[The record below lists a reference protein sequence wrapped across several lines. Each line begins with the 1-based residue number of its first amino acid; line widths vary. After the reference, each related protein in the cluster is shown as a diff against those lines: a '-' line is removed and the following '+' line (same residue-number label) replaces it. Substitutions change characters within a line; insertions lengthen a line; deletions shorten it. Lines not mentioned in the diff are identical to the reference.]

1 MLPASRRCALT
12 AINPVFLSELISLEG
27 LREGRRSRFRA
38 DRINMGSMGR
48 SSDDYSDGYSEMLEY
63 RGSRE
68 ERLRGKLGMRI
79 RLTDL
84 S

>member
-1 MLPASRRCALT
+1 
-12 AINPVFLSELISLEG
+12 
-27 LREGRRSRFRA
+27 
-38 DRINMGSMGR
+38 MGR